1 MRMYF
6 NSAMLNAG
14 CDSFHVQYFMGHTL
28 DETQAAYF
36 RGNPEKLKEM
46 FAKYIPFVAI
56 QSGPDISESPIF
68 TQLKTENEDLKLMN
82 KITMLERRAE
92 REELQELRAEL
103 ESGNKKQK
111 EHDAALIERAKTEIR
126 QEVIDEMNLKIKMA
140 VGILETRR
148 ITNPFELMGKSDEK
162 KMMEILCSS
171 GTHTLFLDLHM
182 FSLFTPGVYNYMTVS
197 LADPDSRLQPLRHLC
212 LR

>member
-1 MRMYF
+1 
-6 NSAMLNAG
+6 
-14 CDSFHVQYFMGHTL
+14 MGHTL

-56 QSGPDISESPIF
+56 QLGPDISESPIF

-92 REELQELRAEL
+92 RRVARIEGRIG
-103 ESGNKKQK
+103 SGNKKQK